1 VSPERIGILGG
12 TFDPVHFGHLRAA
25 ESIREAMALTCLL
38 FVPARVPPHKSR
50 PSVATADDR
59 YQMVASAVRGSPH
72 FSVSRVE
79 LDREGPSYTIDTLT
93 ELGRERPRARLFF
106 IIGIDAFR
114 EIRSWRRWE
123 ELLGSYSFV
132 VHGRPGYG
140 LAGAYE
146 VVPPPVRSRLVEVGP
161 GPMAGQGPDAPR
173 GPHGHG
179 PALYLVS
186 ALTLNISST
195 EIRALVRQGRSIRY
209 LVPAG
214 VEDYIISRRLYLSE
228 PAEAP
233 SRSGDAGVRRSR
245 ASTNRPM
252 PRRTGPRRRRDRSKE
267 GD

>member
-1 VSPERIGILGG
+1 MSPERIGILGG

-25 ESIREAMALTCLL
+25 ESIREAMALSRLL
-38 FVPARVPPHKSR
+38 FVPARLPPHKSR
-50 PSVATADDR
+50 PSVASADDR

-123 ELLGSYSFV
+123 ELLASYSFV

-146 VVPPPVRSRLVEVGP
+146 VVPPPLRLRLVEVGP
-161 GPMAGQGPDAPR
+161 GSTAGQGPDAPP
-173 GPHGHG
+173 GPLGPAGPPGHG

-209 LVPAG
+209 LVPAE
-214 VEDYIISRRLYLSE
+214 VEDYITSRRLYMSE

-233 SRSGDAGVRRSR
+233 SRSRGTGVRRSK
-245 ASTNRPM
+245 ASAKRPM
-252 PRRTGPRRRRDRSKE
+252 PRRTGPR
-267 GD
+267 

>member
-1 VSPERIGILGG
+1 MSAERLGVLGG

-25 ESIREAMALTCLL
+25 ESIREAMGLDGVL

-50 PSVATADDR
+50 PSIASAEDR
-59 YQMVASAVRGSPH
+59 FQMAAAAVRGSAH
-72 FSVSRVE
+72 FSVSRIE
-79 LDREGPSYTIDTLT
+79 LDREGSSYTIDTLT
-93 ELGRERPRARLFF
+93 VLGRERPEAQLFF
-106 IIGIDAFR
+106 IVGIDAFR

-146 VVPPPVRSRLVEVGP
+146 VVPPQLRSRLVEVGP
-161 GPMAGQGPDAPR
+161 VPLVREAP
-173 GPHGHG
+173 G

-209 LVPAG
+209 LVPAE
-214 VEDYIISRRLYLSE
+214 VEDYIISRRLYMGE
-228 PAEAP
+228 PAGERARSSAKAGRP
-233 SRSGDAGVRRSR
+233 SGV
-245 ASTNRPM
+245 
-252 PRRTGPRRRRDRSKE
+252 D
-267 GD
+267 